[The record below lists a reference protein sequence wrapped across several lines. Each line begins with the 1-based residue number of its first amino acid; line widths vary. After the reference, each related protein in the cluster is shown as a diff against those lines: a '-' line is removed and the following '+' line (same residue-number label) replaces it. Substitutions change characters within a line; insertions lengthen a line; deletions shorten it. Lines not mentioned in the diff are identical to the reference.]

1 MDEVSRECLEHVPC
15 ACLKTDYPVSF
26 AIFALARSHRAKAA
40 SMLAE
45 IGLFPGQ
52 EILLMQLAEQ
62 DGKPQKSLCESIGL
76 DHSTVAK
83 SVARLE
89 RDGLIE
95 RRKCAEDGRVSQ
107 VHLTRKG
114 RDMCDAIGRIWAELE
129 HQTVEGL
136 TAEEQGQLMAT
147 AKKIVHNT
155 ASAGTPETTGSC
167 EALSTAV

>member
-1 MDEVSRECLEHVPC
+1 MDEVSRECLEQVPC

-40 SMLAE
+40 GMLAD

-52 EILLMQLAEQ
+52 EILLMQLAEK

-95 RRKCAEDGRVSQ
+95 RRKCPEDGRVSQ
-107 VHLTRKG
+107 VHLTAKG
-114 RDMCDAIGRIWAELE
+114 RETTDAISRVWAELE
-129 HQTVEGL
+129 RL
-136 TAEEQGQLMAT
+136 TIRDL
-147 AKKIVHNT
+147 
-155 ASAGTPETTGSC
+155 TPEQQQSLL
-167 EALSTAV
+167 AAAKAIVLSTGMPEDIAAKCDQLPDVA

>member
-1 MDEVSRECLEHVPC
+1 MDEVSRECLEQVPC

-40 SMLAE
+40 GMLAD

-52 EILLMQLAEQ
+52 EILLMQLAEK

-95 RRKCAEDGRVSQ
+95 RSKCPEDGRVSQ
-107 VHLTRKG
+107 VHLTAKG
-114 RDMCDAIGRIWAELE
+114 RETTDAISRVWAELE
-129 HQTVEGL
+129 RL
-136 TAEEQGQLMAT
+136 TIKDL
-147 AKKIVHNT
+147 
-155 ASAGTPETTGSC
+155 TPEQQQSLLAAARTIV
-167 EALSTAV
+167 LSTGMPEDIAAKCDQLPDVA

>member
-1 MDEVSRECLEHVPC
+1 MDEASRECLEQVPC

-40 SMLAE
+40 GMLAD

-52 EILLMQLAEQ
+52 EILLMQLAEK

-95 RRKCAEDGRVSQ
+95 RRKCPEDGRISQ
-107 VHLTRKG
+107 VHLTARG
-114 RDMCDAIGRIWAELE
+114 REKTDAIARVWAELE
-129 HQTVEGL
+129 RQTIRDL
-136 TAEEQGQLMAT
+136 TEAERETLMA
-147 AKKIVHNT
+147 AARKIVVST
-155 ASAGTPETTGSC
+155 APAGEIDPDFER
-167 EALSTAV
+167 LSTVA

>member
-1 MDEVSRECLEHVPC
+1 MDEVSRECLEQLPC

-40 SMLAE
+40 SMLAD

-52 EILLMQLAEQ
+52 EILLMQLAEK

-95 RRKCAEDGRVSQ
+95 RRKCPEDGRVSQ
-107 VHLTRKG
+107 VHLTSKG
-114 RDMCDAIGRIWAELE
+114 REMTDAIARVWAELE
-129 HQTVEGL
+129 RQTVRDLSALERE
-136 TAEEQGQLMAT
+136 TLMKV
-147 AKKIVHNT
+147 AKKIVV
-155 ASAGTPETTGSC
+155 
-167 EALSTAV
+167 STAVPPEVVAECDKLESVA

>member
-1 MDEVSRECLEHVPC
+1 MDEANRECLEHAPC

-40 SMLAE
+40 SMLAD

-52 EILLMQLAEQ
+52 EILLMQLAEK

-95 RRKCAEDGRVSQ
+95 RRKCPEDGRISQ
-107 VHLTRKG
+107 VHLTSKG
-114 RDMCDAIGRIWAELE
+114 REMTDAIGKVWAELE
-129 HQTVEGL
+129 RQTIKDL
-136 TAEEQGQLMAT
+136 SASEQQVLMEA
-147 AKKIVHNT
+147 AKKIVVSNGPV
-155 ASAGTPETTGSC
+155 AGIEVGCDRLESV
-167 EALSTAV
+167 A

>member
-1 MDEVSRECLEHVPC
+1 MMDEVSRECLEQVPC

-26 AIFALARSHRAKAA
+26 AIFALARSHRARAA
-40 SMLAE
+40 GMLAD

-52 EILLMQLAEQ
+52 EILLMQLAEK

-95 RRKCAEDGRVSQ
+95 RRKCPEDGRISQ
-107 VHLTRKG
+107 VHLTTKG
-114 RDMCDAIGRIWAELE
+114 RETINAISQVWAELE
-129 HQTVEGL
+129 RETIKDL
-136 TAEEQGQLMAT
+136 SAEEQTLLMSA
-147 AKKIVHNT
+147 ARKIVSN
-155 ASAGTPETTGSC
+155 SAPDIEMDAVC
-167 EALSTAV
+167 ERLSTVA

>member
-1 MDEVSRECLEHVPC
+1 MDEVSRECLAHAPC

-40 SMLAE
+40 AMLAD

-95 RRKCAEDGRVSQ
+95 RRKCVEDGRVSQ
-107 VHLTRKG
+107 VHLTAKG
-114 RDMCDAIGRIWAELE
+114 REMMDAISRVWADLE
-129 HQTVEGL
+129 RL
-136 TAEEQGQLMAT
+136 TINYLTPEEQRVMTTA
-147 AKKIVHNT
+147 AKKIVASTT
-155 ASAGTPETTGSC
+155 AEDVV
-167 EALSTAV
+167 EVFELLSTVA

>member
-1 MDEVSRECLEHVPC
+1 MDEVSRECLEQVPC

-40 SMLAE
+40 GMLAD

-52 EILLMQLAEQ
+52 EILLMQLAEK

-95 RRKCAEDGRVSQ
+95 RRKCPEDGRISQ
-107 VHLTRKG
+107 VHLTARG
-114 RDMCDAIGRIWAELE
+114 RETTDAIARVWAELE
-129 HQTVEGL
+129 RETIKDL
-136 TAEEQGQLMAT
+136 SAEEQKSLMSA
-147 AKKIVHNT
+147 AKKIVSNT
-155 ASAGTPETTGSC
+155 APEHEIETGC
-167 EALSTAV
+167 EQLSTVA

>member
-1 MDEVSRECLEHVPC
+1 MDDVSRECLEQLPC

-40 SMLAE
+40 SMLAD

-52 EILLMQLAEQ
+52 EILLMQLAEK

-95 RRKCAEDGRVSQ
+95 RRKCPEDGRISQ
-107 VHLTRKG
+107 VHLTSKG
-114 RDMCDAIGRIWAELE
+114 REMTDAISRVWAELE
-129 HQTVEGL
+129 RQTVKDL
-136 TAEEQGQLMAT
+136 SASEQQTLMAA
-147 AKKIVHNT
+147 AKKIVV
-155 ASAGTPETTGSC
+155 SAAVPEEIAAACNKLESV
-167 EALSTAV
+167 A

>member
-1 MDEVSRECLEHVPC
+1 MDEVSRECLEQVPC

-40 SMLAE
+40 SMLAD

-52 EILLMQLAEQ
+52 EILLMQLAEK

-95 RRKCAEDGRVSQ
+95 RRKCLEDGRVSQ
-107 VHLTRKG
+107 VHLTSKG
-114 RDMCDAIGRIWAELE
+114 REMTDAISRVWAELE
-129 HQTVEGL
+129 RQTIKDLSAQERE
-136 TAEEQGQLMAT
+136 TLMTVAR
-147 AKKIVHNT
+147 KIVV
-155 ASAGTPETTGSC
+155 
-167 EALSTAV
+167 STAVPPEVVAECERLSTVA

>member
-1 MDEVSRECLEHVPC
+1 MEDTCQSLAHAPC

-40 SMLAE
+40 SMLAD

-52 EILLMQLAEQ
+52 EILLMQLAES
-62 DGKPQKSLCESIGL
+62 DGKPQKTLCDSIGL

-95 RRKCAEDGRVSQ
+95 RRKCPSDGRISQ
-107 VHLTRKG
+107 VHLTPKG
-114 RDMCDAIGRIWAELE
+114 REMTDAISRVWAELE
-129 HQTVEGL
+129 RQTVEGL
-136 TAEEQGQLMAT
+136 SSEEKAQLMSA
-147 AKKIVHNT
+147 AKKIARNT
-155 ASAGTPETTGSC
+155 PPESQPEAGTILEP
-167 EALSTAV
+167 LSTMA

>member
-1 MDEVSRECLEHVPC
+1 MDEASRECLEQAPC

-40 SMLAE
+40 TMLAD

-95 RRKCAEDGRVSQ
+95 RRKCPEDGRVSQ
-107 VHLTRKG
+107 VHLTIRG
-114 RDMCDAIGRIWAELE
+114 REMTDAIARVWADLE
-129 HQTVEGL
+129 RQTVRDL
-136 TAEEQGQLMAT
+136 TAEERERLIAVT
-147 AKKIVHNT
+147 KKILRNT
-155 ASAGTPETTGSC
+155 APPAEEDDAGVCAT
-167 EALSTAV
+167 LSTLA

>member
-1 MDEVSRECLEHVPC
+1 MDEVSRECLAHAPC

-40 SMLAE
+40 AMLAD

-95 RRKCAEDGRVSQ
+95 RRKCPDDGRVSQ
-107 VHLTRKG
+107 VHLTTKG
-114 RDMCDAIGRIWAELE
+114 REMMDAISRVWADLE
-129 HQTVEGL
+129 RLTTKDL
-136 TAEEQGQLMAT
+136 TAEEQRVLTSA
-147 AKKIVHNT
+147 ARKIV
-155 ASAGTPETTGSC
+155 ASTVAEDIGEVYEP
-167 EALSTAV
+167 LSTVA

>member
-1 MDEVSRECLEHVPC
+1 MDDVSRECLEQVPC

-40 SMLAE
+40 SMLAD

-52 EILLMQLAEQ
+52 EILLMQLAEK

-95 RRKCAEDGRVSQ
+95 RRKCPEDGRISQ
-107 VHLTRKG
+107 VHLTAKG
-114 RDMCDAIGRIWAELE
+114 REMTDAIARVWAELE
-129 HQTVEGL
+129 RQTIKDL
-136 TAEEQGQLMAT
+136 SAAEQQTLMAA
-147 AKKIVHNT
+147 AKKIVV
-155 ASAGTPETTGSC
+155 
-167 EALSTAV
+167 STAVPEQVAAACDQLEQVA

>member
-1 MDEVSRECLEHVPC
+1 
-15 ACLKTDYPVSF
+15 VSF

-40 SMLAE
+40 AMLAD

-95 RRKCAEDGRVSQ
+95 RRKCLADGRVSQ
-107 VHLTRKG
+107 VHLTAKG
-114 RDMCDAIGRIWAELE
+114 REMMNAISRVWAELE
-129 HQTVEGL
+129 RLTVKDL
-136 TAEEQGQLMAT
+136 SAEEQRVLTSA
-147 AKKIVHNT
+147 AKKIVAST
-155 ASAGTPETTGSC
+155 AAEDMVEPTEQ
-167 EALSTAV
+167 LSTVA

>member
-1 MDEVSRECLEHVPC
+1 MDEASRECLEHVPC

-40 SMLAE
+40 TMLAD

-52 EILLMQLAEQ
+52 EILLMQLAEN

-95 RRKCAEDGRVSQ
+95 RRKCPEDGRVSQ
-107 VHLTRKG
+107 VHLTAEG
-114 RDMCDAIGRIWAELE
+114 RRMTDAITRVWAELE
-129 HQTVEGL
+129 RQTVKDLSASEKE
-136 TAEEQGQLMAT
+136 TLMAA
-147 AKKIVHNT
+147 AKKIVVSNGPV
-155 ASAGTPETTGSC
+155 AEI
-167 EALSTAV
+167 EAACGRLESVA

>member
-1 MDEVSRECLEHVPC
+1 MEDACESLNLAPC

-40 SMLAE
+40 SMLAD

-52 EILLMQLAEQ
+52 EILLMQLAEK
-62 DGKPQKSLCESIGL
+62 DGEPQKTLCESIGL

-95 RRKCAEDGRVSQ
+95 RRKCPNDGRISQ
-107 VHLTRKG
+107 VHLTRQG
-114 RDMCDAIGRIWAELE
+114 REMTDRIIRIWAELE
-129 HQTVEGL
+129 RQTVEGL
-136 TAEEQGQLMAT
+136 TTEEQAQLMAA
-147 AKKIVHNT
+147 AKKIMPQMHM
-155 ASAGTPETTGSC
+155 ASASAPS
-167 EALSTAV
+167 

>member
-1 MDEVSRECLEHVPC
+1 MDDVSRECLEQVPC

-40 SMLAE
+40 SMLAD

-52 EILLMQLAEQ
+52 EILLMQLAEK

-95 RRKCAEDGRVSQ
+95 RRKCPEDGRISQ
-107 VHLTRKG
+107 VHLTARG
-114 RDMCDAIGRIWAELE
+114 RETTDAIARVWAELE
-129 HQTVEGL
+129 RQTIKDLSPDERQ
-136 TAEEQGQLMAT
+136 ALMAA
-147 AKKIVHNT
+147 AKKIVV
-155 ASAGTPETTGSC
+155 
-167 EALSTAV
+167 STAVPEEIAATCEQLSTVA

>member
-1 MDEVSRECLEHVPC
+1 MDEANRECLEHAPC

-40 SMLAE
+40 GMLAD

-52 EILLMQLAEQ
+52 EILLMQLAEK

-95 RRKCAEDGRVSQ
+95 RRKCPDDGRISQ
-107 VHLTRKG
+107 VHLTARG
-114 RDMCDAIGRIWAELE
+114 RETTDAIARVWAELE
-129 HQTVEGL
+129 RQTIKDLSPDERQ
-136 TAEEQGQLMAT
+136 ALMAA
-147 AKKIVHNT
+147 AKKIVV
-155 ASAGTPETTGSC
+155 
-167 EALSTAV
+167 STAVPEEIAATCEQLSTVA

>member
-1 MDEVSRECLEHVPC
+1 MDEASRECLEQVPC

-40 SMLAE
+40 SMLAD

-52 EILLMQLAEQ
+52 EILLMQLAES

-95 RRKCAEDGRVSQ
+95 RRKCPGDGRVSQ
-107 VHLTRKG
+107 VHLTARG
-114 RDMCDAIGRIWAELE
+114 RETTDAISRVWAELE
-129 HQTVEGL
+129 RL
-136 TAEEQGQLMAT
+136 TIKDLSASEQQALMTA
-147 AKKIVHNT
+147 AKKIVVG
-155 ASAGTPETTGSC
+155 AGVAGDP
-167 EALSTAV
+167 ALDCAGLQSVA

>member
-1 MDEVSRECLEHVPC
+1 MDDVSRECLEQVPC

-26 AIFALARSHRAKAA
+26 AIFALARSHRARAA
-40 SMLAE
+40 GMLAD

-52 EILLMQLAEQ
+52 EILLMQLAEK

-95 RRKCAEDGRVSQ
+95 RRKCPEDGRISQ
-107 VHLTRKG
+107 VHLTSKG
-114 RDMCDAIGRIWAELE
+114 REMTDAIAKVWAELE
-129 HQTVEGL
+129 RETIKDL
-136 TAEEQGQLMAT
+136 SAEEQTLLMSA
-147 AKKIVHNT
+147 ARKIVSST
-155 ASAGTPETTGSC
+155 APDVEIEAGC
-167 EALSTAV
+167 ERLSTVA

>member
-1 MDEVSRECLEHVPC
+1 MDEASRECLEQVPC

-40 SMLAE
+40 SMLAD

-52 EILLMQLAEQ
+52 EILLMQLAEK

-95 RRKCAEDGRVSQ
+95 RRKCPEDGRISQ
-107 VHLTRKG
+107 VHLTSKG
-114 RDMCDAIGRIWAELE
+114 REMTDAITKVWAELE
-129 HQTVEGL
+129 RQTIKDLSAAEQQVL
-136 TAEEQGQLMAT
+136 MTA
-147 AKKIVHNT
+147 AKKIVVS
-155 ASAGTPETTGSC
+155 ASVPEEVAAAC
-167 EALSTAV
+167 DRLEHVA

>member
-1 MDEVSRECLEHVPC
+1 MDEVSRECLEQVPC

-40 SMLAE
+40 GMLAD

-52 EILLMQLAEQ
+52 EILLMQLAEK

-95 RRKCAEDGRVSQ
+95 RRKCPEDGRISQ
-107 VHLTRKG
+107 VHLTARG
-114 RDMCDAIGRIWAELE
+114 RETTDAISRVWAELE
-129 HQTVEGL
+129 RETIKDL
-136 TAEEQGQLMAT
+136 SAEEQKLLMSA
-147 AKKIVHNT
+147 ARKIVSNT
-155 ASAGTPETTGSC
+155 APDGEIEAGC
-167 EALSTAV
+167 EQLSTVA

>member
-1 MDEVSRECLEHVPC
+1 MDDVSRECLEQVPC

-40 SMLAE
+40 GMLAD

-52 EILLMQLAEQ
+52 EILLMQLAEN

-95 RRKCAEDGRVSQ
+95 RRKCPEDGRVSQ
-107 VHLTRKG
+107 VHLTARG
-114 RDMCDAIGRIWAELE
+114 REMTDAITRVWAELE
-129 HQTVEGL
+129 RETIKDL
-136 TAEEQGQLMAT
+136 STDEQRLLMSA
-147 AKKIVHNT
+147 AKKIVSN
-155 ASAGTPETTGSC
+155 APPGIEIEAGC
-167 EALSTAV
+167 ERLSTVA

>member
-1 MDEVSRECLEHVPC
+1 MDDVSRECLEQLPC

-40 SMLAE
+40 SMLAD

-52 EILLMQLAEQ
+52 EILLMQLAEK

-95 RRKCAEDGRVSQ
+95 RRKCPEDGRISQ
-107 VHLTRKG
+107 VHLTSKG
-114 RDMCDAIGRIWAELE
+114 REMTDAISRVWAELE
-129 HQTVEGL
+129 RQTIKDL
-136 TAEEQGQLMAT
+136 STSEQQMLMAA
-147 AKKIVHNT
+147 AKKIVV
-155 ASAGTPETTGSC
+155 
-167 EALSTAV
+167 STAVPEEIAAQCDTLESVA